1 MADFYQNGII
11 TTLHNLSHRS
21 LEDLERELLEFSEER
36 PMGLILPSLFSEL
49 EGEALPAMLEELELA
64 PYLSQVVIG
73 LDRADEAQY
82 RYALDFFSRLPQDHK
97 VLWNDGPRLRAL
109 DAQLREQDLAPREM
123 GKGRNVWYCMG
134 YVLASGKAESI
145 ALHDCDILTYERSL
159 LARLI
164 YPVAHPRFNYEFC
177 KGYYARVAG
186 GKINGRVSRLLV
198 TPLLRAL
205 KKILGEME
213 YIDYMDSFRYPLA
226 GEFSFRRDVLNDI
239 RIPSDWGLEIG
250 VLSEMYRNF
259 ANNRLC
265 QADIADVYDHKHQ
278 DLSAENDQGGLS
290 KMSIDIAKAL
300 FRKLATRGVTFNTE
314 TFRSLKAT
322 YYRIALDFV
331 ETYHNDAVMNGLSL
345 DIHAEEQ
352 AVELFAENI
361 MKAGEAFLDRPM
373 ERPFIPS
380 WSRVIS
386 AIPDVLKQLRDAV
399 EADHAEFGE
408 ARSVNAAAR

>member
-1 MADFYQNGII
+1 MGDFYQNGII
-11 TTLHNLSHRS
+11 TTLHNMADRP
-21 LEDLERELLEFSEER
+21 LEELEAELLRFSRRR
-36 PMGLILPSLFSEL
+36 PMGLILPSLYSEL
-49 EGEALPAMLEELELA
+49 EGEALPRIVDHLA
-64 PYLSQVVIG
+64 AVPYLSQIVIG
-73 LDRADEAQY
+73 LDRADQRQY
-82 RYALDFFSRLPQDHK
+82 QSALGFFARLPQHHR
-97 VLWNDGPRLRAL
+97 VLWNDGPRLKAL
-109 DAQLREQDLAPREM
+109 DAELQRFDLAPREM

-134 YVLASGKAESI
+134 YTLASQKAESV
-145 ALHDCDILTYERSL
+145 ALHDCDVLTYDRSL

-164 YPVAHPRFNYEFC
+164 YPVAHPQFNYEFC
-177 KGYYARVAG
+177 KGFYARVAD

-205 KKILGEME
+205 KKTLGDME
-213 YIDYMDSFRYPLA
+213 FLEYMDSFRYPLA
-226 GEFSFRRDVLNDI
+226 GEFSFRRDVLIDI

-250 VLSEMYRNF
+250 VLSEMYRNY

-278 DLSAENDQGGLS
+278 ELSAEDASKGLS
-290 KMSIDIAKAL
+290 KMSTDIAKAL

-331 ETYHNDAVMNGLSL
+331 ETYHNDAVMNGLTL
-345 DIHAEEQ
+345 DIHNEEK

-361 MKAGEAFLDRPM
+361 MKAGEAFLARPM

-380 WSRVIS
+380 WSRVES
-386 AIPDVLKQLRDAV
+386 AIPDILERLVDAV
-399 EADHAEFGE
+399 EQDNIEFAG
-408 ARSVNAAAR
+408 